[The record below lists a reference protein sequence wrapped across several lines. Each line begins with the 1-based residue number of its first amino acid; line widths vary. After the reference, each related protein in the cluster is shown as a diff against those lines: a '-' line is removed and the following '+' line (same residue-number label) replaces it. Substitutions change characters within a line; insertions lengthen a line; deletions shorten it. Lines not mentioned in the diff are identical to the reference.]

1 MGVWMTPLQE
11 VPVHHPFLVV
21 STWTLFHFARFPCP
35 FQLVATRFPPLFSFE
50 STNYYKH
57 SQYRRLKFDTNYNA
71 ECGTLVCTVH
81 NAPYN
86 AHGQLVPSSGA
97 HSVHA
102 CSMQMQQISDA
113 LQVSTHHS
121 TWTINRQKDAQC
133 TTATTSA
140 TTPTSKK

>member
-1 MGVWMTPLQE
+1 MTPLQE

-21 STWTLFHFARFPCP
+21 STWTLFHFARFPLSLSISRHP
-35 FQLVATRFPPLFSFE
+35 LLPLFSFE

-57 SQYRRLKFDTNYNA
+57 SPYRHLKFDTNYNA
-71 ECGTLVCTVH
+71 ECGTLVCTLH

-86 AHGQLVPSSGA
+86 AHGQLVPSSYA
-97 HSVHA
+97 HNIYA

-121 TWTINRQKDAQC
+121 TKTINRQKDAQC
-133 TTATTSA
+133 TTSYNVSNNTNQ
-140 TTPTSKK
+140 